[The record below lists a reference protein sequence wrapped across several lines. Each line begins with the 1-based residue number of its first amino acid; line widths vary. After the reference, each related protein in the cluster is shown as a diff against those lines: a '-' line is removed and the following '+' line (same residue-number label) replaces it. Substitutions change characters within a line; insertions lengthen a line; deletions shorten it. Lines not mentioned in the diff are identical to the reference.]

1 MALPAPTPP
10 QKRVFTIHS
19 KCRFQLMQ
27 CTYVRNLHVWQTKR
41 KTVTGE
47 INNCI
52 KKTQA
57 NAGTKNKVYFQ
68 QKARVN
74 ANMRLVVITI
84 WQAAIH
90 SYVELAYVQPYPH
103 PARSLV
109 LISPC
114 RGGQDYTQ
122 ANGELTDSVFW
133 LPGVFRRDSR
143 FANYRFL
150 FCKSLAYFH

>member
-1 MALPAPTPP
+1 MFGKP
-10 QKRVFTIHS
+10 RE
-19 KCRFQLMQ
+19 
-27 CTYVRNLHVWQTKR
+27 

-74 ANMRLVVITI
+74 ANMRLVVIII

-103 PARSLV
+103 PARSLA

-114 RGGQDYTQ
+114 RGGYGYTQ

-133 LPGVFRRDSR
+133 LLEFSAGILVSQITDFY
-143 FANYRFL
+143 FANHWHIFINTDFYFANHKHISLFL
-150 FCKSLAYFH
+150 FCK